1 MNRQITTVRQTLQ
14 TICSGVHAE
23 QKKNLPHKKYRI
35 IPNTINPITCIDT
48 AQIEQVEYLFS
59 EFSLI

>member
-1 MNRQITTVRQTLQ
+1 MNRQVTTVRQTLQ

-35 IPNTINPITCIDT
+35 TPNAINPNACTNNT
-48 AQIEQVEYLFS
+48 QRERVGALSF